1 MDDKQLVEVWR
12 AEFHKIMS
20 RDRPF
25 NSIEFL
31 PRTTTYA
38 DEETFNLWFGF
49 LMAKRSQPSV
59 ELPKGH
65 LMDDPDG
72 MGRGRY
78 LMIESVERA
87 ITRAG
92 YNYEVKE

>member
-1 MDDKQLVEVWR
+1 MDDKELVEVWR
-12 AEFHKIMS
+12 AEFHEIMS

-25 NSIEFL
+25 SSIEFL

-49 LMAKRSQPSV
+49 LMAKRFMPPIQ
-59 ELPKGH
+59 LPRSNWNPVLMGH
-65 LMDDPDG
+65 FYSHG
-72 MGRGRY
+72 
-78 LMIESVERA
+78 EVVNA
-87 ITRAG
+87 ITEAG